1 MVLLLLPRLTRHEQN
16 DLFCWSQP
24 DLSRNDDD
32 DVVALKEEQLV
43 GGDSDDKTL
52 SFPTNTAATG
62 ETGKSLRG
70 NAISSLLGPASTNI
84 ESVFVCV
91 CVCVMCVYCVEVE
104 ASRCSGEAESR
115 ERSIYPSIS
124 HSHFV
129 SELSSY
135 SNYLPLSPV
144 KC

>member
-24 DLSRNDDD
+24 DLSRNDDG

-70 NAISSLLGPASTNI
+70 NAISSLLGPASTNR
-84 ESVFVCV
+84 VYLCV
-91 CVCVMCVYCVEVE
+91 CVCVLCVCTVWRSKPAAAPERPRVERDPFIHRFLTLTL
-104 ASRCSGEAESR
+104 SRSLAPTQTTC
-115 ERSIYPSIS
+115 P
-124 HSHFV
+124 F
-129 SELSSY
+129 LQ
-135 SNYLPLSPV
+135 
-144 KC
+144 